1 MSVVKIVTNTPAAAP
16 KAQPYAEI
24 DKQGRIPY
32 GKTADAPNSDM
43 RMEDGKAPGSKLTAR
58 GMGAAKRG
66 GSYIGC

>member
-32 GKTADAPNSDM
+32 GEAKEVKTPTGM
-43 RMEDGKAPGSKLTAR
+43 KQMTAR
-58 GMGAAKRG
+58 GMGAATKG
-66 GSYIGC
+66 GSYMGCE